1 MMNGPSVTISDMQNF
16 VENMATGPDIQISSN
31 IGNVI
36 ELGGDDLNTDDLGIS
51 LLSNTNV
58 KSRPAEQSSTQ
69 AVSSIFEPIDDIQIG
84 KLEPLEAI
92 SFDIPSSS
100 SSSLPEININRESS
114 SSYYNSSSSSGF
126 GGSGYD
132 NDQSASGPSISL
144 AAANRLSPEEE
155 RKQKIELI
163 NKLSRLE
170 QKGFNLT
177 KRFTLDN
184 SLDEIKEEFDRLVDA
199 KNLEASLRFQ
209 RQCLMGF
216 ATGFEYLNGK
226 FNPFDWQMDGWSES
240 VHENIEDF
248 DEVFEELYDKYK
260 GRGNMPPEGKLLMS
274 LVGSGFMFH
283 MSNTFFRQKFAT
295 MDAGDIFRN
304 NPQLAKQ
311 FAAAAAQQA
320 GPGFGNFMGAAMG
333 VNSPMGQSQPMNM
346 GQMPMGGMP
355 MGGMPM
361 GGPSNPGA
369 FYNASNGMSSSPPIP
384 QMPQNM
390 AAAPSQQ
397 NQRREMRGPS
407 GVDDI
412 LKTFQEVRDA
422 ELHASPVAM
431 PSSLPVFNQQPAVQ
445 AISEIAS
452 LHSQQDDGM
461 SQADTIRTGATGMGR
476 RGRRKAAIPVANTM
490 TLNL

>member
-1 MMNGPSVTISDMQNF
+1 MMNGPSVTIHDMQNF
-16 VENMATGPDIQISSN
+16 VENMATEPDIQISSN

-36 ELGGDDLNTDDLGIS
+36 ELGGDDLGGDDLGIG
-51 LLSNTNV
+51 LLSNTSV
-58 KSRPAEQSSTQ
+58 KSRPVEHNSSQS
-69 AVSSIFEPIDDIQIG
+69 VSILEPIDDIQIG

-100 SSSLPEININRESS
+100 SSMPEINVNRDSS
-114 SSYYNSSSSSGF
+114 SSFGNSSSYGSSSSF
-126 GGSGYD
+126 GGFD
-132 NDQSASGPSISL
+132 NDQTASGPSISL
-144 AAANRLSPEEE
+144 AAANRLNPEEE

-170 QKGFNLT
+170 QKGFTLT

-184 SLDEIKEEFDRLVDA
+184 TLDEIKEEFDRLVDA

-226 FNPFDWQMDGWSES
+226 FNPFDWQLDGWSES

-260 GRGNMPPEGKLLMS
+260 GRGNMPPEAKLLMS

-333 VNSPMGQSQPMNM
+333 VNPPMTQSQPMGM
-346 GQMPMGGMP
+346 GQMPMGQMQ
-355 MGGMPM
+355 MGGMPV
-361 GGPSNPGA
+361 GGSSNPGA
-369 FYNASNGMSSSPPIP
+369 FYNASNAMGPTPTP

-390 AAAPSQQ
+390 AAMPQQ
-397 NQRREMRGPS
+397 PVQRREMKGPS

-422 ELHASPVAM
+422 ELNSSPVAM
-431 PSSLPVFNQQPAVQ
+431 PQNSLPVFNQQPAVQ

-461 SQADTIRTGATGMGR
+461 IQADTVRTGMTGSGR
-476 RGRRKAAIPVANTM
+476 RGRRKAAIPVQNTF